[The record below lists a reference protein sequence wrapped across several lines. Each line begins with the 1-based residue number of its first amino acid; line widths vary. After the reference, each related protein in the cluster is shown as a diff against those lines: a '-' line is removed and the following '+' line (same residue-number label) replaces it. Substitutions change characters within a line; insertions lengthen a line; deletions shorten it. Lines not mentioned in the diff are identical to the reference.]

1 MLNVK
6 ERLPDRATFKFLFH
20 FPEVIRGET
29 VPDDGSPVS
38 WQRQSTGF
46 WQVLRGSEYEVA

>member
-20 FPEVIRGET
+20 FPEVIRGEIL
-29 VPDDGSPVS
+29 PDDRSPAF
-38 WQRQSTGF
+38 WQGQITGF
-46 WQVLRGSEYEVA
+46 WQVLRG

>member
-46 WQVLRGSEYEVA
+46 WQVLRG

>member
-20 FPEVIRGET
+20 FSEVIRGET
-29 VPDDGSPVS
+29 APDDRSPAF
-38 WQRQSTGF
+38 WQDQSPGF
-46 WQVLRGSEYEVA
+46 WQVLRG